1 MGVAYIVA
9 GLGFGDE
16 GKATATDYLTRYY
29 RATLNVRYNGGPQA
43 AHNVVLPDRRHHTFS
58 QFGSGYFVPGV
69 MTYLSRHMLVEPFA
83 LYQEAKRLHAVNG
96 DAPFDRL
103 IVDQDCL
110 VVTPF
115 HWIVNRVKETA
126 RGADAHGSCGMGVG
140 EARGDALSGFPSL
153 YMRDLALPVYD
164 LKRKLLD
171 ILIAK
176 KRQCS
181 AAIDKLNSVIVP
193 HLASNYKDVH
203 AQLQIGNTPMLRKLL
218 QENVTIFEGAQ
229 GVLLDETYGF
239 PPHNTWTDTTFRNAH
254 ELLSGTE
261 VPSMRIG
268 VMRAFM
274 TRHGAGP
281 MPSETTTIAYEGDHN
296 NTNQWQGNFRFGYLD
311 LVLIKYAL
319 KACGGVDG
327 IFLTH
332 MDKIPQVH
340 GGPWTNCVV
349 RYDGKFWNNDAED
362 LPFGLSGAQLAL
374 IEGGVQQY
382 TDDLPAYLEEKLK
395 TPVLYTSHGPT
406 HEDKRQ
412 YVREAVTA

>member
-1 MGVAYIVA
+1 MGVAYILA

-16 GKATATDYLTRYY
+16 GKATATDYLTRLYY
-29 RATLNVRYNGGPQA
+29 ATLNVRYNGGPQA
-43 AHNVVLPDRRHHTFS
+43 AHNVVLPDGRQHTFS

-83 LYQEAKRLHAVNG
+83 LFKEAERLRTVNG
-96 DAPFDRL
+96 DEPFSRL
-103 IVDQDCL
+103 VVDQDCL

-140 EARGDALSGFPSL
+140 EARGDALNGLPSL
-153 YMRDLALPVYD
+153 YMRDLALPLD
-164 LKRKLLD
+164 ELKRKLVAIRD
-171 ILIAK
+171 AK
-176 KRQCS
+176 KQQCP
-181 AAIDKLNSVIVP
+181 AALEQLNEIIIQY
-193 HLASNYKDVH
+193 LAGNYKDVYG
-203 AQLQIGNTPMLRKLL
+203 QLKIGNTPMLRKLL

-254 ELLSGTE
+254 ELLSGTG
-261 VPSMRIG
+261 VPCRRIG
-268 VMRAFM
+268 ILRAFM

-281 MPSETTTIAYEGDHN
+281 MPSETMKIAYEGDHN
-296 NTNQWQGNFRFGYLD
+296 STNQWQGNFRFGYLD

-327 IFLTH
+327 LFLTH
-332 MDKIPQVH
+332 MDKVPQID
-340 GGPWTNCVV
+340 GSPWSNCVL
-349 RYDGKFWNNDAED
+349 RYDGKFWSGEVED
-362 LPFGLSGAQLAL
+362 LPFGLSGAQLAAV
-374 IEGGVQQY
+374 ESMTQQY
-382 TDDLPAYLEEKLK
+382 TNDLPAFLEEYLK
-395 TPVLYTSHGPT
+395 IPVVFTSHGPT
-406 HEDKRQ
+406 HEDKCQ